1 LTSGS
6 EFHIFS
12 VWIRAIYFEGA
23 IMSDHVNREEA
34 SFPEDLEHLADEDL
48 EEAVLDRILDVGE
61 IDTENLHI
69 QCQNG
74 VVSVEGVLPS
84 AEQYQNL
91 IGLLR
96 DELQLEHVIDR
107 VRVQD
112 EIVFGDDDDVCE

>member
-1 LTSGS
+1 MGMEKMFKEQS
-6 EFHIFS
+6 
-12 VWIRAIYFEGA
+12 
-23 IMSDHVNREEA
+23 MSDEMNREEE
-34 SFPEDLEHLADEDL
+34 SFPEEAEHLSDEEL
-48 EEAVLDRILDVGE
+48 EEAIVDRILDVGE

-84 AEQYQNL
+84 AEQYQDL

-96 DELQLEHVIDR
+96 DELQLEHVVDR

-112 EIVFGDDDDVCE
+112 EVVFGDDDDVFDGFDQDFE